1 MSLHLNRALRPSLFQ
16 SALGL
21 FFALVA
27 LLITVSLAGCNAVSA
42 DAAITSSRAVVPVRA
57 PSDEIVGQEVAVLT
71 QAPNVPPPITRTHA
85 TKVIVNINVV
95 EKTMRLADSVTYNMW
110 TFGGSVPG
118 NFIRVREGDLV
129 ELHLKNDKTSSMPH
143 NIDLHAVTGP
153 GGGAKSSMT
162 LPGGESVFTFTALNP
177 GLYVY
182 HCATMPIPMHMANGM
197 YGMILVE
204 PKTGLPKVDKEFYVM
219 QSEFYTKGKFGE
231 KGLQQF
237 DMDKG
242 LDERPPYVVF
252 NGSVGSMTGEHALQ
266 ANVGDRIRLFV
277 GDAGP
282 NLVSSFHVIGEV
294 FDNVYQEGGTVAT
307 QHNVQTTLI
316 PAGGATVVEFGAE
329 KSGDLIMVDHSIF
342 RAMNKGA
349 VGMIHVSGEDNPKV
363 FAVVKGL
370 VGGGH

>member
-1 MSLHLNRALRPSLFQ
+1 MSLHMHRSLRPSLFQ
-16 SALGL
+16 SALAL
-21 FFALVA
+21 FFALLA
-27 LLITVSLAGCNAVSA
+27 LLITVSLAGCNAINA
-42 DAAITSSRAVVPVRA
+42 DAAVTGSRVVVPVRA
-57 PSDEIVGQEVAVLT
+57 PSDEIIGQEVAVLT
-71 QAPNVPPPITRTHA
+71 QAPNVPPPITRNHA
-85 TKVIVNINVV
+85 TKVIVNLDVI

-118 NFIRVREGDLV
+118 RFIRVREGDLV

-153 GGGAKSSMT
+153 GGGAKHSMT

-182 HCATMPIPMHMANGM
+182 HCATMPIPLHMANGM

-204 PKTGLPKVDKEFYVM
+204 PKAGLPKVDKEFYVM
-219 QSEFYTKGKFGE
+219 QSEFYTKGKFGD
-231 KGLQQF
+231 KGLQPF

-242 LDERPPYVVF
+242 LDERPTYVVL
-252 NGSVGSMTGEHALQ
+252 NGSVGALTGEHALQ
-266 ANVGDRIRLFV
+266 ANVGERVRLFV

-316 PAGGATVVEFGAE
+316 PAGGAAIVEFGVE
-329 KSGDLIMVDHSIF
+329 KPGDLIMVDHSIF

-349 VGMIHVSGEDNPKV
+349 VGMIHVTGEDNPKV

>member
-1 MSLHLNRALRPSLFQ
+1 MSFHMHRSLRPSLFQ
-16 SALGL
+16 SALAL
-21 FFALVA
+21 FFALLA
-27 LLITVSLAGCNAVSA
+27 LLMTVGMAGCKAVDA
-42 DAAITSSRAVVPVRA
+42 DAAVPANRTVVPVRA
-57 PSDEIVGQEVAVLT
+57 PSDEIIGQEVAVLT
-71 QAPNVPPPITRTHA
+71 QAPNVPPAITRNHA
-85 TKVIVNINVV
+85 TKVIVNIEVI

-118 NFIRVREGDLV
+118 QFVRVREGDLV

-204 PKTGLPKVDKEFYVM
+204 PKAGLPKVDREFYVM

-237 DMDKG
+237 DMEKG

-252 NGSVGSMTGEHALQ
+252 NGSVGALTGEHALQ
-266 ANVGDRIRLFV
+266 AKVGERIRLFV

-316 PAGGATVVEFGAE
+316 PAGGAAIVEFGAE
-329 KSGDLIMVDHSIF
+329 KTGDLIMVDHSIF

>member
-1 MSLHLNRALRPSLFQ
+1 MSHFLPAAPRNPVARVTLEILF
-16 SALGL
+16 AIL
-21 FFALVA
+21 A
-27 LLITVSLAGCNAVSA
+27 LLALVSLAGCSSA
-42 DAAITSSRAVVPVRA
+42 DAAERRGGVPVRTV
-57 PSDEIVGQEVAVLT
+57 SDEIVGQEVAT
-71 QAPNVPPPITRTHA
+71 ITEAPNVPAPITRTHA
-85 TKVIVNINVV
+85 TKVIANLEVI
-95 EKTMRLADSVTYNMW
+95 EKTMRLADSVQYTMW

-118 NFIRVREGDLV
+118 KFIRVREGDLV
-129 ELHLKNDKTSSMPH
+129 ELRLKNAANSTMPH

-153 GGGAKSSMT
+153 GGGAKASLT

-182 HCATMPIPMHMANGM
+182 HCATSPVPMHMANGM

-204 PKTGLPKVDKEFYVM
+204 PKAGLPKVDREFYVM
-219 QSEFYTKGKFGE
+219 HSEFYTAGAFGE
-231 KGLQQF
+231 HGMQRLDMAKGI
-237 DMDKG
+237 
-242 LDERPPYVVF
+242 DEKPTYVVL
-252 NGSVGSMTGEHALQ
+252 NGSVGALTGANALQ
-266 ANVGDRIRLFV
+266 AKVGERVRIFF

-282 NLVSSFHVIGEV
+282 NLTSSFHVIGEV

-316 PAGGATVVEFGAE
+316 PSGGAAIVEFGVE
-329 KSGDLIMVDHSIF
+329 KPGDLIMVDHSIF

-349 VGMIHVSGEDNPKV
+349 VGMLHVAGDDNPKV